1 MVSFTIS
8 NRKFIFIIFKLIWKG
23 TSPSTLAT
31 TTHITGVPN
40 TNKHSI
46 EGSNPIW
53 QTIIDKEWSNNNTL
67 NKLEKNKDENFV
79 SINDMFTGTLE
90 NQSTIKQL
98 KKHLNGYNTQK
109 NLNST
114 FGSIFHNIDKFGNN
128 CEMMPARKPPTTE
141 L

>member
-1 MVSFTIS
+1 M
-8 NRKFIFIIFKLIWKG
+8 
-23 TSPSTLAT
+23 
-31 TTHITGVPN
+31 
-40 TNKHSI
+40 
-46 EGSNPIW
+46 
-53 QTIIDKEWSNNNTL
+53 
-67 NKLEKNKDENFV
+67 EKNKDENFV
-79 SINDMFTGTLE
+79 SINDIFTGTLE

-128 CEMMPARKPPTTE
+128 CEMKPARKPPTTE